1 MEFRSKQRHTRISAF
16 KARKVADLIRGKKVE
31 DAMAM
36 LQFMTPKASYIFEK
50 MLKSA
55 VANADQS
62 TNPVSVE
69 DLMIKTIC
77 VDEGP
82 TMKRFMFRAQGRV
95 YRIRKR
101 TSHITLVL
109 SDSSNQNRPEEQ
121 IVKKSAKL

>member
-1 MEFRSKQRHTRISAF
+1 MEFRSKQMHTRISAF
-16 KARKVADLIRGKKVE
+16 KARKVADLIRGKKVD

-36 LQFMTPKASYIFEK
+36 LEFMTLKASFLFEK

-55 VANADQS
+55 VANAEQS
-62 TNPVSVE
+62 ANPVSLE
-69 DLMIKTIC
+69 DLLIKTVC

-109 SDSSNQNRPEEQ
+109 ADSSNQMQ
-121 IVKKSAKL
+121 SDTKVKQKRDL